1 MQEAAL
7 CTIYRMLST
16 EKVIE
21 KIKLKKSPDDDDD
34 ESLQKNTH
42 TGGGSFKQGS

>member
-34 ESLQKNTH
+34 SLQKNTH